1 MSVYKKLMDA
11 RIVLHSKPLKKT
23 GKNQTKA
30 YFELEDFLPQTMQA
44 FHTVGLCGLVSFT
57 PELASLTIVD
67 VEDATF
73 IVITSPMGSAKLP
86 NCHEVQNIGAVE
98 SYQRR
103 YLWMTAMEL
112 VENDIVEAVS
122 GNDSLAQDLGDIANC
137 PTVKALETLW
147 NTLGKEYTDKR
158 DLEGYKAIKGAVVA
172 KKTALE
178 GGA

>member
-1 MSVYKKLMDA
+1 
-11 RIVLHSKPLKKT
+11 
-23 GKNQTKA
+23 
-30 YFELEDFLPQTMQA
+30 
-44 FHTVGLCGLVSFT
+44 
-57 PELASLTIVD
+57 
-67 VEDATF
+67 
-73 IVITSPMGSAKLP
+73 
-86 NCHEVQNIGAVE
+86 VQNIGAVE

-137 PTVKALETLW
+137 PDVKALETLW